1 MKTNDCRF
9 SKE

>member
-1 MKTNDCRF
+1 MNTNDCRF